1 MMPLNDGDA
10 TFTSSF
16 AKLGWD
22 EAGNQYEAGFKPP
35 KGTKF
40 VVMLLGTAPKD
51 ATDYDLEAALARLG
65 FVRQE
70 VEDTADR
77 IVNGYVILDGMAFN
91 KAEILTQRKDLCDA
105 LEELEAM
112 RDQITDLRTML
123 EKILPLAE
131 QHLDLE
137 LFEGS
142 VKEMEAALELIRE
155 AKEILS

>member
-10 TFTSSF
+10 TFTGSF
-16 AKLGWD
+16 TRLGWD

-65 FVRQE
+65 FVR
-70 VEDTADR
+70 
-77 IVNGYVILDGMAFN
+77 
-91 KAEILTQRKDLCDA
+91 
-105 LEELEAM
+105 
-112 RDQITDLRTML
+112 RTML
-123 EKILPLAE
+123 EKILPFAE
-131 QHLDLE
+131 QHLDHE
-137 LFEGS
+137 LFGGG

-155 AKEILS
+155 AKELLS